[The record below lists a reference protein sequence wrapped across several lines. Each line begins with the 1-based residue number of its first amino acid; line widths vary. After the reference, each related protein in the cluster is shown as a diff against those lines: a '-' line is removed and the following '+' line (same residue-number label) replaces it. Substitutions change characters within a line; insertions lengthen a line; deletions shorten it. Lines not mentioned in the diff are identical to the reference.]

1 MFLKPSTAL
10 RLSRV
15 WRDNDMDELR
25 VAVEGPDT
33 GFAVTA
39 YVGRTD
45 FDNALKELRS
55 FAKAIH
61 GGLCDVRFGD
71 FGTEYANG
79 AVHFRFHWV
88 EGQIFLTCRLQTR
101 FDKFGRKELADEA
114 LIHVRTEAA
123 LYDAFLAELRPFVER
138 KRDEVAL
145 ELVPVSG
152 SPG

>member
-1 MFLKPSTAL
+1 VFLKPPTAV

-39 YVGRTD
+39 YVGRSD
-45 FDNALKELRS
+45 FNNALKDLRS

-88 EGQIFLTCRLQTR
+88 EGRVFLTCRLQTA
-101 FDKFGRKELADEA
+101 FDKFGRKEVADEA

-123 LYDAFLAELRPFVER
+123 LYDAFLAELGPFVER

-145 ELVPVSG
+145 ELVPVSA
-152 SPG
+152 SV